1 ITPAYAFTD
10 YISQGQTISHTMIDI
25 KTPPTGGLTPF
36 NVYVA
41 LSRSRRQ
48 DYFETLTRSCC
59 CEYLRIEDERL
70 VRLDNETEMWWKE
83 KMRYDNSDSQHS
95 T

>member
-1 ITPAYAFTD
+1 SP
-10 YISQGQTISHTMIDI
+10 GQTISHTIIDI
-25 KTPPTGGLTPF
+25 GTPPTGGLTSF

-41 LSRSRRQ
+41 LSRSRGQ
-48 DYFETLTRSCC
+48 DNIQLLRDFDEKLLMTHP
-59 CEYLRIEDERL
+59 CERP